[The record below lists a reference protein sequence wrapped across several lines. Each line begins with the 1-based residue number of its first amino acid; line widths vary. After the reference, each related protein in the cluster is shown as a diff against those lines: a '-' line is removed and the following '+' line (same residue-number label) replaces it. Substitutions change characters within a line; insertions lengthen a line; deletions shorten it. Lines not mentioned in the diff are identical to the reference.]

1 MLDSIYIGMS
11 GLTAY
16 SKGLQTISN
25 NVANMNTAGFKTST
39 LQFSDLNYGQ
49 QFAPNTPGKSNT
61 TRFGSGVQYGYAS
74 MNFSQGDLRA
84 SSGQLDLAIRG
95 NGFLTLLDSNEV
107 RYARTGQ
114 FEVNDDGSIR
124 DKRTGLQLAGLA
136 PSGSLTG
143 LSVAGQRTSPPKAT
157 TVVKFTDNLSTGAT
171 EFSIPNIDVYD
182 AGGGKHTLKVEFK
195 ADSSI
200 MPGRWNVTVSDEKGI
215 PVQEGTLQFVG
226 GIAEPGRDTIDVTLS
241 PTGAPALTFKLDF
254 SSGVT
259 SFSAGSTST
268 LRISSKDGYEMCFS
282 AGSTST
288 LRISSKD
295 GYEMGTLA
303 SLSVDEEGALNIKY
317 SNGQTNKLG
326 AVALASFLNP
336 QELIQMGDGLFDG
349 SHAANPDYL
358 PSKGAGVGTLV
369 SGSVEASNVDLSNEF
384 GQLILVQRGYQ
395 ASSQVVSAANEMIM
409 QLFQMRGG
417 QG

>member
-268 LRISSKDGYEMCFS
+268 LRISSKDGYEM
-282 AGSTST
+282 
-288 LRISSKD
+288 
-295 GYEMGTLA
+295 GTLA